1 MIVSTKGRYALRVM
15 VCFARRGGGEYIPLK
30 EIAEAEGISQKYLE
44 SIMSVLSKAGFVDA
58 VHGKGGGYR
67 LNREPKDYTIG
78 SILKL
83 TEGSLNVASC
93 TTQGAAACSR
103 SECCQALPMWEKLD
117 KMIDDFFEGIT
128 LEDLLQEEE
137 MTFSEALLDW
147 LIKKDLND
155 PDVYK
160 KANIDR
166 KLFSKIRN
174 NPDYKPKKNTAIALA
189 FALELNLEETK
200 EFIGRAGY
208 ALTHSSKYDII
219 IEYFIRQKNYNVF
232 EINEVLFAYNYP
244 LIGA

>member
-44 SIMSVLSKAGFVDA
+44 SIMTVLSKAGFVDA

-128 LEDLLQEEE
+128 LEDLRQ
-137 MTFSEALLDW
+137 
-147 LIKKDLND
+147 
-155 PDVYK
+155 
-160 KANIDR
+160 
-166 KLFSKIRN
+166 
-174 NPDYKPKKNTAIALA
+174 
-189 FALELNLEETK
+189 ETK
-200 EFIGRAGY
+200 E
-208 ALTHSSKYDII
+208 
-219 IEYFIRQKNYNVF
+219 
-232 EINEVLFAYNYP
+232 
-244 LIGA
+244 